1 MVARSAVADLML
13 AIKADSTVELPS
25 EPDPGSVGSSSC
37 VSITSERMGV
47 CIEVGEF
54 EQSSNFD
61 TAAPVGS
68 AVCDQL

>member
-1 MVARSAVADLML
+1 MPDRML
-13 AIKADSTVELPS
+13 VVKVDSTVELPS
-25 EPDPGSVGSSSC
+25 EPYPGFDGSSSR

-54 EQSSNFD
+54 EESSNFN
-61 TAAPVGS
+61 TAAPVGP

>member
-1 MVARSAVADLML
+1 MAGRMLVAKV
-13 AIKADSTVELPS
+13 DSTVELPS

-37 VSITSERMGV
+37 VSITSEHMGV
-47 CIEVGEF
+47 RIEVGEF
-54 EQSSNFD
+54 EESSNID